1 MSVAIFPGCVRVGSR
16 KIPEQTIAEEE
27 VWAAWKMD
35 ASKAAETER
44 IHQAMVRLLVEVQ
57 VKIYLSPLLHFGR
70 WGLPADWSTWTFV
83 PVYKGGD
90 RDNYASY

>member
-27 VWAAWKMD
+27 VWAAWK
-35 ASKAAETER
+35 AAETER
-44 IHQAMVRLLVEVQ
+44 IHPAMVRLLVEVQ
-57 VKIYLSPLLHFGR
+57 GKIYLSPLSHFGR
-70 WGLPADWSTWTFV
+70 WGLPADWLTWTFV